1 MSFSFCKEYGK
12 DKVIFVT
19 KEDHATPSTIELP
32 PPEQPEG
39 VITKDGKINWSCPC
53 LGGMATGP
61 CGVEF
66 REAFSCFQ
74 DSTGEPKGS
83 DCYEAFTKMRDCF
96 QKYPTVYNKSG
107 GDDDD
112 DDGLGDALDT
122 DAGSVG
128 GPKADPLADVGNPGG
143 GDEAVTPKSNSV
155 VPKA

>member
-1 MSFSFCKEYGK
+1 MSFSYCKEFGK

-19 KEDHATPSTIELP
+19 KEDHAAASTIELP
-32 PPEQPEG
+32 APEQPEG

-61 CGVEF
+61 CGVDF

-74 DSTGEPKGS
+74 NSTADPKGS
-83 DCYEAFTKMRDCF
+83 DCYDAFTKMRDCF

-112 DDGLGDALDT
+112 DDALGNALDT
-122 DAGSVG
+122 NAAGSI
-128 GPKADPLADVGNPGG
+128 DPLADVGNPGG
-143 GDEAVTPKSNSV
+143 GDEVATPKSNSV